1 MTAKQ
6 IASYG
11 SWRSPITA
19 DALLGGSIGLGAVQH
34 SGEDVFWLEGR
45 PEEKGRNVLVQ
56 RKHDGTVRDVTSA
69 PFNVRTRVHEY
80 GGGAFLVAGEKVYFS
95 NFGDQQVYVQR
106 LEEEPQQLTNE
117 PECRFADFT
126 LDQPGQRLIAVCE
139 RHSSGK
145 KEPENFLAAIGLEN
159 GEVTAIAQGH
169 DFYSSPRLSPNR
181 EKLAWITWDHPNM
194 PWDST
199 KLWLADFEQSGNLTN
214 IQAIAGQAGDESIH
228 EPRWC
233 PDGSL
238 YFVGDRSDWWNLY
251 RYDQGEVDNVF
262 PLDAE
267 FAYPHWVF
275 GLSSYTF
282 VDADTILCTFTQ
294 DGAWKLGKLQ
304 TSRKQL
310 SILDLPYS
318 NYSSLGSDGKILWF
332 LGSSPTTATAV
343 IALDMAIEETKI
355 LKVASDFSLD
365 PAYLS
370 QPQAIIFPT
379 DNNQTAHAWYYPP
392 TNGDF
397 QAPEGSFPPLLV
409 KSHGGPTAAA
419 GNSLSL
425 KIQYWTSRGFAYVD
439 VNYGGSTGY
448 GRAYRQRLQGN
459 WGIVDVADCVNVAQ
473 YLADQGLADRQ
484 QLAIS
489 GGSAGGYTTLAAL
502 TFHNVFKAGASHYG
516 VSDLTALATDTH
528 KFEAR
533 YLDGLIGPYPERK
546 DLYERRS
553 PINHADQL
561 TCPVI
566 FFQGLEDKVVPP
578 NQTEMMVEALKA
590 KGIKVEYVAFPEEQH
605 GFRIAAN
612 IKKALESELAF
623 YGQVFGFI
631 PADDNQK

>member
-1 MTAKQ
+1 MKTPKT
-6 IASYG
+6 SDYG

-19 DALLGGSIGLGAVQH
+19 DALLAGSIGLGAVQN
-34 SGEDVFWLEGR
+34 SGEDVFWLEAR
-45 PEEKGRNVLVQ
+45 PAEKGRNVLVQ
-56 RKHDGTVRDVTSA
+56 RRPDGTVRDVTPA

-80 GGGAFLVAGEKVYFS
+80 GGGAFLVTVDRVVYFS
-95 NFGDQQVYVQR
+95 NFSDQQVYVQSV
-106 LEEEPQQLTNE
+106 EQEPQQLTHT
-117 PECRFADFT
+117 PDCRFADFV
-126 LDQPGQRLIAVCE
+126 LDQPRQRLIAVGE
-139 RHSSGK
+139 RHNAEE
-145 KEPENFLAAIGLEN
+145 KEPENFLAAISLEN
-159 GEVTAIAQGH
+159 GEVTAIATGH
-169 DFYSSPRLSPNR
+169 DFYSSPRLSPDGQ
-181 EKLAWITWDHPNM
+181 KLAWITWDHPNM
-194 PWDST
+194 PWDAT
-199 KLWLADFEQSGNLTN
+199 QLWLADIDQAGNLSNLKIT
-214 IQAIAGQAGDESIH
+214 AGQAGNESIH
-228 EPRWC
+228 EPQWC

-251 RYDQGEVDNVF
+251 RYHKGEVDNVF

-275 GLSSYTF
+275 GLRSYTF
-282 VDADTILCTFTQ
+282 VDVDTIICTFTQ
-294 DGAWKLGKLQ
+294 DGAWQLGKLKP
-304 TSRKQL
+304 SRKQL
-310 SILDLPYS
+310 SILGLPYS
-318 NYSSLGSDGKILWF
+318 NYSSLCSDGKTVWF
-332 LGSSPTTATAV
+332 IGSGPTTPSAV
-343 IALDMAIEETKI
+343 VALAVEAQETEI
-355 LKVASDFSLD
+355 LKVASDFDLD
-365 PAYLS
+365 PAYLAR
-370 QPQAIIFPT
+370 PQAINFSSNDGQI
-379 DNNQTAHAWYYPP
+379 AHAWYYPP

-397 QAPEGSFPPLLV
+397 QGPSDALPPLLV

-448 GRAYRQRLQGN
+448 GRDYRQRLNGQ
-459 WGIVDVADCVNVAQ
+459 WGIVDVADCVNAAR
-473 YLADQGLADRQ
+473 YLADQGLVDGE

-502 TFHNVFKAGASHYG
+502 TFHNTFKAGASYYG

-533 YLDGLIGPYPERK
+533 YLDGLIGPYPERE

-553 PINHADQL
+553 PVNHANQL

-566 FFQGLEDKVVPP
+566 FFQGLEDRVVPP
-578 NQTEMMVEALKA
+578 NQTEMMVAALKA

-623 YGQVFGFI
+623 YGEVFGFT
-631 PADDNQK
+631 PAAD